1 MGTNLEVVETV
12 DDKLVS
18 ALGRLL
24 PQLSST
30 ATLVDRDTVERIVNH
45 EANTVLVAYL
55 DGDIV
60 GTLTVVTF
68 PLLSGR
74 RARIEDV
81 IVDAAARG
89 QGIAQAL
96 TAKAIEIAT
105 NQGCRTVD
113 LTSRPSREA
122 ANRLYE
128 KAGFDRR
135 SSIVYRLPLPQ

>member
-24 PQLSST
+24 PQMSST

-135 SSIVYRLPLPQ
+135 NSIVYRLPLPQ

>member
-135 SSIVYRLPLPQ
+135 NSIVYRLPLPQ

>member
-1 MGTNLEVVETV
+1 MGTNIEVVETV
-12 DDKLVS
+12 DDNLVS

-30 ATLVDRDTVERIVNH
+30 ATLVKRDTIERIVNH

-60 GTLTVVTF
+60 GTLTVVTY
-68 PLLSGR
+68 PLLSGH

-81 IVDAAARG
+81 IVDEAARG

-96 TAKAIEIAT
+96 TAKAIEIST
-105 NQGCRTVD
+105 NQGCLTVD

-135 SSIVYRLPLPQ
+135 NSIVYRLPLQQ